1 MDFGLWFFNFDKQN
15 GWNKAVTKLQ
25 PTYEKKNFEDLSV
38 FLDTIH
44 PQEPGKNG
52 DKNFLK

>member
-1 MDFGLWFFNFDKQN
+1 MNFGLWFFNFDKQN
-15 GWNKAVTKLQ
+15 SWNKAVTKLQ

-44 PQEPGKNG
+44 TQEPGKNG